1 MAGHFFK
8 KWPHRVVL
16 GGGPWGNR
24 PSGGAGFGGGPAR
37 EGLLGSIF
45 GGLPGGVLFWG
56 PRRGGGLGTLVLGF
70 LAVLGYF

>member
-24 PSGGAGFGGGPAR
+24 PSKGPIFGGGPAR

-45 GGLPGGVLFWG
+45 GGLPGGVLFLG
-56 PRRGGGLGTLVLGF
+56 SQEGRGLGTLVLGF